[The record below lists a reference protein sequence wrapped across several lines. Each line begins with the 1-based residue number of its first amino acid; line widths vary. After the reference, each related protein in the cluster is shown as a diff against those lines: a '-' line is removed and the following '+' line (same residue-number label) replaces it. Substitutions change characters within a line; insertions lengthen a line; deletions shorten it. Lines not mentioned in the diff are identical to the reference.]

1 MSLVNTAAETVAPLP
16 QHTLLVFLLQI
27 SALLLLALVLGRLA
41 GRLGMPTIVGELAS
55 GVLLGPS
62 LLVHA
67 APAFSGWLFPRDAT
81 QMHLLDAVGQLGVL
95 LLVGFTGMHLDLK
108 VVRSHGGKAAGVSAA
123 ALLLPLLL
131 GVWLGYALPGQLR
144 PADADPAVFAW
155 FVGVAMCVSSIP
167 VIGRVLV
174 DMKLIHRNVGQMIL
188 VVGTIDDAVGWLLV
202 SVVTA
207 MATTGVG
214 AHEIATPLWHL
225 AVVILVL
232 LTGGRWVVG
241 MVMRWASRSGSR
253 GATIS
258 ATVILLVLSGA
269 GAQALGFEAV
279 FGAFLCGILIG
290 ARGTDAQARQLEPL
304 NATVLSFLSPLFFAL
319 AGLRIDLTALM
330 HTRIALWGLAALAV
344 AVAGKFLGAF
354 VGSVF
359 SRLSRWEALA
369 LGAGINAR
377 GVIQVVIAVVG
388 VRLGLLTTAM
398 YSIIVL
404 IAILTPLMAPPILRI
419 AMKRIE
425 STPDEDLRERRVL
438 ALQGAPE
445 AESRAPV
452 RGHAVDPFHEPVD
465 VPAHAPTTHE
475 RGVPVRPT

>member
-1 MSLVNTAAETVAPLP
+1 MSAVSLATETVAPLP
-16 QHTLLVFLLQI
+16 PHTLLVFLLQI
-27 SALLLLALVLGRLA
+27 GALLLLALVLGRLSQ
-41 GRLGMPTIVGELAS
+41 RLGMPTIVGELAA
-55 GVLLGPS
+55 GVVLGPS

-67 APAFSGWLFPRDAT
+67 APGLSGWIFPQDPT

-95 LLVGFTGMHLDLK
+95 LLVGFTGMHLDMK
-108 VVRSHGGKAAGVSAA
+108 VVRKHGGKAAGVSAA
-123 ALLLPLLL
+123 ALLLPLGL

-144 PADADPAVFAW
+144 PADADVGVFAW

-174 DMKLIHRNVGQMIL
+174 DMKLIHRTVGQMIL

-207 MATTGVG
+207 LATTGVG
-214 AHEIATPLWHL
+214 AQEIATPLWHL
-225 AVVILVL
+225 AALILFA
-232 LTGGRWVVG
+232 LTGGRWVV
-241 MVMRWASRSGSR
+241 RWAMDWAGRSGSR
-253 GATIS
+253 GATIGT
-258 ATVILLVLSGA
+258 TVILLVMAGA
-269 GAQALGFEAV
+269 GSQSLGFEAV
-279 FGAFLCGILIG
+279 FGAFVCGILIG
-290 ARGTDAQARQLEPL
+290 ARNTDAQARQLEPL

-319 AGLRIDLTALM
+319 AGLRIDLTSLVHAK
-330 HTRIALWGLAALAV
+330 IALWGLAALAI

-359 SRLSRWEALA
+359 SRLNRWEALA

-419 AMKRIE
+419 AMKHIE
-425 STPDEDLRERRVL
+425 QTAEEELREQRVL
-438 ALQGAPE
+438 ALQGVPE
-445 AESRAPV
+445 AEAHGAATQYPAGTVGDSGRDAISERDRASL
-452 RGHAVDPFHEPVD
+452 GLHD
-465 VPAHAPTTHE
+465 
-475 RGVPVRPT
+475 

>member
-1 MSLVNTAAETVAPLP
+1 MSLVSLATETVAPLP
-16 QHTLLVFLLQI
+16 PHTLLVFLLQI
-27 SALLLLALVLGRLA
+27 GALLVLALVLGRLA
-41 GRLGMPTIVGELAS
+41 QRLGMPTIVGELAA

-62 LLVHA
+62 LLVHV
-67 APAFSGWLFPRDAT
+67 APGLSGWLFPQDPT

-108 VVRSHGGKAAGVSAA
+108 VVRRHGGKAAGVSSA
-123 ALLLPLLL
+123 ALLLPL
-131 GVWLGYALPGQLR
+131 GMGIWLGYALPGVLK
-144 PADADPAVFAW
+144 PAGTDTSVFAW

-232 LTGGRWVVG
+232 LTGGRWVVRW
-241 MVMRWASRSGSR
+241 VMNWAARSGSR
-253 GATIS
+253 GTTIAT
-258 ATVILLVLSGA
+258 TVILLVLAGA

-290 ARGTDAQARQLEPL
+290 ARSTDVQARQLEPL
-304 NATVLSFLSPLFFAL
+304 NVTVLSFLSPLFFAL
-319 AGLRIDLTALM
+319 AGLRIDLTSLT
-330 HTRIALWGLAALAV
+330 HVKIALWGLAALGIAV
-344 AVAGKFLGAF
+344 VGKFLGAF

-359 SRLSRWEALA
+359 SRLTRWEALA

-377 GVIQVVIAVVG
+377 GVIQVIIAVVG
-388 VRLGLLTTAM
+388 VRLGLLNTAM

-404 IAILTPLMAPPILRI
+404 IAILTPLMAPPILRV

-425 STPDEDLRERRVL
+425 STVEEDLREQRVL
-438 ALQGAPE
+438 ALQGVGE
-445 AESRAPV
+445 AEAHRAGTGGTPN
-452 RGHAVDPFHEPVD
+452 GSAAGGLSPLDAIP
-465 VPAHAPTTHE
+465 E
-475 RGVPVRPT
+475 RDRAALGIHD